1 MGGFVRAIRRVF
13 SRPQQVVIQQPAPQ
27 PAPTAPT
34 APQTA
39 PATQPK
45 TTSAMAQQ
53 ATGSAYGGQTI
64 MTGSSGVEE
73 EANVQK
79 TVLGGGTTKKKKK
92 A

>member
-13 SRPQQVVIQQPAPQ
+13 SRPAPVVIQQPAPQ
-27 PAPTAPT
+27 PAPTAP
-34 APQTA
+34 QTA

-45 TTSAMAQQ
+45 TASAMA
-53 ATGSAYGGQTI
+53 ASNAGAYGGQTVL
-64 MTGSSGVEE
+64 TGSSGVED

-92 A
+92 T

>member
-27 PAPTAPT
+27 PAQT

-39 PATQPK
+39 PAQPK
-45 TTSAMAQQ
+45 TSAAMA
-53 ATGSAYGGQTI
+53 ASNAGAYGGQTI
-64 MTGSSGVEE
+64 MTGASGVED

-79 TVLGGGTTKKKKK
+79 TILGGGTTKKKKK
-92 A
+92 I

>member
-13 SRPQQVVIQQPAPQ
+13 SRPAPVVIQQPAPQ
-27 PAPTAPT
+27 PAPTAP
-34 APQTA
+34 QTA
-39 PATQPK
+39 PAQPK
-45 TTSAMAQQ
+45 TSAAMAQQ

>member
-27 PAPTAPT
+27 PAPTAP
-34 APQTA
+34 QTA
-39 PATQPK
+39 PAQPK
-45 TTSAMAQQ
+45 TSAAR
-53 ATGSAYGGQTI
+53 AASNAGAYGGQTVL
-64 MTGSSGVEE
+64 TGSSGVED

>member
-13 SRPQQVVIQQPAPQ
+13 SRPAPVVIQQPAPQ
-27 PAPTAPT
+27 PAAPT

-45 TTSAMAQQ
+45 TASAMAASQ
-53 ATGSAYGGQTI
+53 AGSYGGQTI
-64 MTGSSGVEE
+64 MTGASGVED

-79 TVLGGGTTKKKKK
+79 TVLGGAARKMKRKI
-92 A
+92 

>member
-13 SRPQQVVIQQPAPQ
+13 SRPAPVVIQQPAPQ
-27 PAPTAPT
+27 TAPVTQQKT
-34 APQTA
+34 A
-39 PATQPK
+39 
-45 TTSAMAQQ
+45 SAMA
-53 ATGSAYGGQTI
+53 ASNAGAYGGQTI
-64 MTGSSGVEE
+64 MTGASGVED

>member
-27 PAPTAPT
+27 PAAPT

-39 PATQPK
+39 PVKQQK
-45 TTSAMAQQ
+45 TASAMA
-53 ATGSAYGGQTI
+53 ASNAGAYGGQTI
-64 MTGSSGVEE
+64 MTGSSGVED
-73 EANVQK
+73 EANIQK

>member
-27 PAPTAPT
+27 PAPTAP
-34 APQTA
+34 QTS
-39 PATQPK
+39 PAQPK
-45 TTSAMAQQ
+45 TAGAMA
-53 ATGSAYGGQTI
+53 ASNAGAYGGQTVL
-64 MTGSSGVEE
+64 TGASGVED

>member
-27 PAPTAPT
+27 PAAPT

-39 PATQPK
+39 PTQPK
-45 TTSAMAQQ
+45 TASAMAASQ
-53 ATGSAYGGQTI
+53 AGSYGGQTI
-64 MTGSSGVEE
+64 MTGASGVED

-92 A
+92 T

>member
-13 SRPQQVVIQQPAPQ
+13 SRPAPVVIQQPAPQ
-27 PAPTAPT
+27 PAPTAP
-34 APQTA
+34 QTA

-45 TTSAMAQQ
+45 TASAMAASQ
-53 ATGSAYGGQTI
+53 AGSYGGQTI
-64 MTGSSGVEE
+64 MTGASGVED

>member
-27 PAPTAPT
+27 PAAPT

-39 PATQPK
+39 PTQPK
-45 TTSAMAQQ
+45 TASAMAASQ
-53 ATGSAYGGQTI
+53 AGSYGGQTI
-64 MTGSSGVEE
+64 MTGASGGED

>member
-27 PAPTAPT
+27 PAPTAP
-34 APQTA
+34 QTA

-45 TTSAMAQQ
+45 TTAAMAQQ

-64 MTGSSGVEE
+64 MTGSTGVED

>member
-27 PAPTAPT
+27 PAPTAP
-34 APQTA
+34 QTA
-39 PATQPK
+39 PTQQK
-45 TTSAMAQQ
+45 TASAMA
-53 ATGSAYGGQTI
+53 ASNTGAYGGQTI
-64 MTGSSGVEE
+64 MTGASGVED

-92 A
+92 T

>member
-13 SRPQQVVIQQPAPQ
+13 SRPAPVVIQQPAPQ
-27 PAPTAPT
+27 PAPTAP
-34 APQTA
+34 QTA
-39 PATQPK
+39 PTQQK
-45 TTSAMAQQ
+45 TASAMAASQ
-53 ATGSAYGGQTI
+53 AGSYGGQTI
-64 MTGSSGVEE
+64 MTGASGVED

>member
-27 PAPTAPT
+27 PAAPT

-39 PATQPK
+39 PTQPK
-45 TTSAMAQQ
+45 TASAMAASQ
-53 ATGSAYGGQTI
+53 AGSYGGQTVL
-64 MTGSSGVEE
+64 TGATGVED

>member
-27 PAPTAPT
+27 PAPTAP
-34 APQTA
+34 QTA
-39 PATQPK
+39 PTQPK
-45 TTSAMAQQ
+45 TSSAMA
-53 ATGSAYGGQTI
+53 ASKAGAYGGQTI
-64 MTGSSGVEE
+64 MTGASGVED

>member
-27 PAPTAPT
+27 PAPTAP
-34 APQTA
+34 QTA
-39 PATQPK
+39 PTQQK
-45 TTSAMAQQ
+45 TASAMA
-53 ATGSAYGGQTI
+53 ASNTGAYGGQTI
-64 MTGSSGVEE
+64 MTGASGVED

>member
-1 MGGFVRAIRRVF
+1 
-13 SRPQQVVIQQPAPQ
+13 
-27 PAPTAPT
+27 
-34 APQTA
+34 
-39 PATQPK
+39 
-45 TTSAMAQQ
+45 MAQQ

-64 MTGSSGVEE
+64 MTGSTGVED

>member
-13 SRPQQVVIQQPAPQ
+13 SRPAPVVIQQPAPQ
-27 PAPTAPT
+27 PAQT

-39 PATQPK
+39 PVTQQK
-45 TTSAMAQQ
+45 TASAMA
-53 ATGSAYGGQTI
+53 ASNAGAYGGQTI
-64 MTGSSGVEE
+64 MTGASGVED

-92 A
+92 T